1 MATKQT
7 LTATTLYL
15 AGTLTYDQ
23 ATAYAGGKEALDN
36 ALKQH
41 PTPRKQ
47 QTPTA

>member
-15 AGTLTYDQ
+15 AGTLSYEQ
-23 ATAYAGGKEALDN
+23 AQSYAGNKRALDN

-41 PTPRKQ
+41 PQPAKT
-47 QTPTA
+47 TN